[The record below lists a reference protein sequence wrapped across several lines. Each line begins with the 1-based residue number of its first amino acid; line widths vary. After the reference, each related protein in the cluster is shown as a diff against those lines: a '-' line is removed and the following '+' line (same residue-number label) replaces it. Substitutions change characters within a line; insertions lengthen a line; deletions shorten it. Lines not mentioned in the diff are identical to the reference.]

1 MKTSGASFTVGVFA
15 LCGLMAALCGC
26 AAGPSLRAVDTED
39 AKIIVTEQGDILV
52 HGEPVP
58 LGQLHNVIQDS
69 ATEPNELIIVQ
80 LPGGSETQ
88 EMQRLMR
95 AISREMT
102 FARHYKYSFST
113 PPKAYTETF
122 DKHTGTTEVFV
133 AGKAVQRLDD
143 VAEKEAEVRRLEADN
158 AAYQQGVYVSD
169 AAQRPVS
176 VFKGRSD
183 ANQKQ
188 KSDQETLRKQ
198 WQQRNN
204 ANRR

>member
-1 MKTSGASFTVGVFA
+1 MKMKPIALMVGILV
-15 LCGLMAALCGC
+15 LCGGMTVLCGC
-26 AAGPSLRAVDTED
+26 AAGPSLRSIDTED
-39 AKIIVTEQGDILV
+39 AKIIVTEQGEILV

-58 LGQLHNVIQDS
+58 LRELHTVIQNS
-69 ATEPNELIIVQ
+69 STESDELIIVQ

-133 AGKAVQRLDD
+133 SGQAVQRLDD

-158 AAYQQGVYVSD
+158 KAYQQGVYVSD

-188 KSDQETLRKQ
+188 KADQETLKKQ